1 MEHDARMP
9 HIIGGPAHRVCR
21 MTEIIKDVNERMT
34 MENKVWEQSHHI
46 SETDVVAMLKTDPQ
60 KGLNKEE
67 VQTRLDQYGP
77 NRIATQR
84 ERGPLVRFLL
94 QFHQPL
100 IYILI
105 AAAMIT
111 AFLEEWVDSGVIMG
125 VVLVNAFIGFI
136 QESKALKALEALS
149 RTMVTEATVV
159 REGQKLRIPAEELI
173 PGDVVLLQSGDKVP
187 ADVRLLRIRDL
198 QVDESALTG
207 ESVPVKKELGALEK
221 DTVLADRTNMAYA
234 SSLVTYGQGTAVV
247 VATGNRTEMG
257 RISELISATEQLQTP
272 LTKKIAHFSHI
283 LLYVILTLAGLT
295 VIIGMW
301 QGREMFDMFMAAVAL
316 AVGAIPEGLPAAMS
330 ITLAIG
336 VARMADRKAII
347 RKLPAVETLGSTTVI
362 CSDKT
367 GTLTENQMT
376 VQEIW
381 AGGSEYQTSG
391 SGYDPS
397 GEILLDEKPVSVS
410 DFPALMECLR
420 AGVLCN
426 DSRIFEEEGLWK
438 IQGDPT
444 EGALIASGAKGGLS
458 MEAVE
463 REHPRLDTIPFE
475 SERQYMATLHD
486 NGPDR
491 PPVVFVKGAL
501 ERILERCKISL
512 DLQAREVPL
521 DVDEVMAQA
530 EHLASKGLRVI
541 AFARKEL
548 RAGAKSLDH
557 SDLDADLTFLGLQGM
572 IDPPRPEAVKAVR
585 TCHTAGIHVK
595 MITGDHAVTAS
606 AIARQIGIGHPR
618 KGSCEA
624 RQAVTGKE
632 LAKMSEAELAR
643 AAERSFVFARVA
655 PEQKLRLVKA
665 LQSQRHV
672 VAMTGDGVNDAPA
685 LKRAD
690 IGIAMGRT
698 GTDVAKESADMVLTD
713 DNFASIEAAV
723 EEGRGVFDNLTKFIV
738 WTLPT
743 NIGEGLVIMGAILAN
758 TLLPILP
765 VQILW
770 VNMTT
775 AVLLGLML
783 AFEPK
788 EPEIMNR
795 PPRDPE
801 TPILTG
807 TLIERCLLV
816 GAMLLVGAFG
826 LFKYEL
832 SLGASVEEARTTA
845 VNVFVMGELFY
856 LLNCRSLT
864 RSMFALG
871 VFSNPWIFLGSTC
884 MILLQLLYTHAP
896 FMNVL
901 FDSAPIG
908 IESWARVIG
917 VGFTIYIVV
926 SIEKWI
932 RRFRIRRLEK
942 REALGELLSTA
953 RSVAE
958 ELEEIRG
965 RLEMLE
971 KKITLPPKK

>member
-1 MEHDARMP
+1 MDDNL
-9 HIIGGPAHRVCR
+9 C
-21 MTEIIKDVNERMT
+21 ERC
-34 MENKVWEQSHHI
+34 HHV
-46 SETDVVAMLKTDPQ
+46 SEEDVVDLLKTNPD
-60 KGLNKEE
+60 KGLDPDE
-67 VQTRLDQYGP
+67 VRERQERFGP
-77 NRIATQR
+77 NRIAAR
-84 ERGPLVRFLL
+84 KERGPFVRFLL

-100 IYILI
+100 IYILL
-105 AAAMIT
+105 AAAAIT
-111 AFLEEWVDSGVIMG
+111 AFLDEWVDSGVIMG
-125 VVLVNAFIGFI
+125 VVLVNALIGFI

-159 REGQKLRIPAEELI
+159 RGGEKHRIPAEELV
-173 PGDVVLLQSGDKVP
+173 PGDIVLLQSGDKAP
-187 ADVRLLRIRDL
+187 ADMRLIRIRDL
-198 QVDESALTG
+198 QMDESALTG
-207 ESVPVKKELGALEK
+207 ESVPVKKELGVLES

-234 SSLVTYGQGTAVV
+234 STLVTYGQGIAVV
-247 VATGNRTEMG
+247 VATGNKTEMG

-283 LLYVILTLAGLT
+283 LLYVILGLAAIT
-295 VIIGMW
+295 VGVGMW
-301 QGREMFDMFMAAVAL
+301 QGQPMFDMFMAAVAL

-336 VARMADRKAII
+336 VARMAARRAII

-381 AGGSEYQTSG
+381 AGGQSFQVTG

-397 GEILLDEKPVSVS
+397 GEILQNDKPVTVS
-410 DFPALMECLR
+410 EFAPLLECLR
-420 AGVLCN
+420 AGILCN
-426 DSRIFEEEGLWK
+426 DSRILQEDDRWK

-444 EGALIASGAKGGLS
+444 EGALIVSATKGGLS
-458 MEAVE
+458 REAVE

-475 SERQYMATLHD
+475 SERQYMATLHK
-486 NGPDR
+486 NGAGN
-491 PPVVFVKGAL
+491 VTMAYVKGAL
-501 ERILERCKISL
+501 ERILERCDVCL
-512 DLQAREVPL
+512 DAKEC
-521 DVDEVMAQA
+521 E
-530 EHLASKGLRVI
+530 EHLDANVILKQADEMASKGLRVI

-548 RAGAKSLDH
+548 QAGTKSLDH
-557 SDLDADLTFLGLQGM
+557 SDLDSGLTFLGLQGM
-572 IDPPRPEAVKAVR
+572 IDPPRPEAVTAVK
-585 TCHTAGIHVK
+585 TCHTAGIQVK

-606 AIARQIGIGHPR
+606 AIARQIGLAGT
-618 KGSCEA
+618 KKLSSKA
-624 RQAVTGKE
+624 MTALTGKE
-632 LAKMSEAELAR
+632 LAKISDEDLTRVAE
-643 AAERSFVFARVA
+643 ERVVFARVA

-665 LQSQRHV
+665 LQSRNHV

-743 NIGEGLVIMGAILAN
+743 NVGEGLVIMGAILAN
-758 TLLPILP
+758 TMLPILP

-770 VNMTT
+770 INMTT

-788 EPEIMNR
+788 EPGIMER

-807 TLIERCLLV
+807 TLIERIIIV
-816 GAMLLVGAFG
+816 GAMLLIGAFG

-832 SLGASVEEARTTA
+832 STGATVEEARTTA

-871 VFSNPWIFLGSTC
+871 VFTNPWIFLGILL
-884 MILLQLLYTHAP
+884 MVLLQLLYTYAP

-901 FDSAPIG
+901 FNSAPIG
-908 IESWARVIG
+908 IESWMNVLA
-917 VGFTIYIVV
+917 VGLTIYLVV
-926 SIEKWI
+926 GVEKWM
-932 RRFRIRRLEK
+932 RRVKIRRLERK
-942 REALGELLSTA
+942 DALREL
-953 RSVAE
+953 RSVTESLAA
-958 ELEEIRG
+958 ELEEIRT
-965 RLEMLE
+965 RLEKLE
-971 KKITLPPKK
+971 KKSSP